1 MPFDIVPVLTVLKI
15 HICDQ
20 FVSTVFEIMNLRDME
35 GVIGVVDVYAI

>member
-1 MPFDIVPVLTVLKI
+1 MPFDIVPVLKI

-35 GVIGVVDVYAI
+35 GVIDVVDVYAI